1 MTSCSDEV
9 SRLVRLC
16 MCLSAEEERTA
27 AYIELALWWGMC
39 LHCVREPKADQR
51 RWSSLVFRVTNTTHL
66 PGSGVLSRTTKHTH
80 THPHPHA
87 HICTHSSESSEWW
100 LRAACGVLLEVF
112 STPVWT
118 EGGGWRRWADE
129 DAGLEILSSHEN
141 QTCFPE
147 NIYLWM
153 RRKTKVTRPK
163 VIAIILPFDLM
174 LKAYI

>member
-16 MCLSAEEERTA
+16 MCLSAEEERTV

-66 PGSGVLSRTTKHTH
+66 PGSGVLSRTTKHTP
-80 THPHPHA
+80 TPTPTRPHMY
-87 HICTHSSESSEWW
+87 SQ
-100 LRAACGVLLEVF
+100 LRVFWVVTQGGMRGVAGGF
-112 STPVWT
+112 PTPVWT
-118 EGGGWRRWADE
+118 EGGGWRRWVDE

-153 RRKTKVTRPK
+153 RRKTKVTRLK
-163 VIAIILPFDLM
+163 VIAIILTFDLT